1 MPERTSYAPGTPNWI
16 DIGTDV
22 EAAVAFYGALFGWTS
37 VSAGPD
43 AGGYGFFTN
52 ADGKIIAGHGPQQN
66 PGPPFWSS
74 YISVENI
81 EDTAGRVEAAGGT
94 VVMAPM
100 DVMDA
105 GRMAVFQ
112 DTEGA
117 FFSGWEPGRTK
128 GVDVVNEPGAFCW
141 SELNTRDLDGAKAF
155 YPAVFDWEPRSSEGE
170 AMAYT
175 EWQLGGE
182 SIAGA
187 MEIPPMVPAEVPPN
201 WLIYF
206 AVEDTDAAVA
216 KAVELGGGAVMPGMD
231 TPAGRLAV
239 LQDPQGA
246 VFAVINM
253 DVHGPI

>member
-1 MPERTSYAPGTPNWI
+1 MPERTSYAPGTPNWT

-22 EAAVAFYGALFGWTS
+22 EAAKTFYCGLFGWSTAD
-37 VSAGPD
+37 AGPVEET
-43 AGGYGFFTN
+43 GGYGFFTT
-52 ADGKIIAGHGPQQN
+52 ADGKTIAGYGPQQN

-74 YISVENI
+74 YVSVADI

-94 VVMAPM
+94 VIMAPM

-117 FFSGWEPGRTK
+117 FFSAWQPGTNI
-128 GVDVVNEPGAFCW
+128 GAQVVNDPGTFCW
-141 SELNTRDLDGAKAF
+141 SELNTRDLEAAKTF
-155 YPAVFDWEPRSSEGE
+155 YPAVFDWEPRTSDGDV
-170 AMAYT
+170 MAYT

-182 SIAGA
+182 SIGGA
-187 MEIPPMVPAEVPPN
+187 MEMPPMVPAEVPPY

-206 AVEDTDAAVA
+206 AVEDTDATVA
-216 KAVELGGGAVMPGMD
+216 KAKELGAMAMVEGMD

-239 LQDPQGA
+239 LADPQGA
-246 VFAVINM
+246 AFAVITM
-253 DVHGPI
+253 A